1 MVKMISM
8 GSAGRPN
15 NSQIL
20 QQGRQTPEQWAQQLL
35 ARPADTWCILDTE
48 TTGFTGID
56 EVIELS
62 IIDGAGQVLI
72 DKKRFKPKCEIHP
85 GAQEVHRITMEDLQD
100 EVDFG
105 DFAEEL
111 DAILH
116 KRRIVIYNSN
126 FDIRMLTQTAVIHSA
141 LSRVIF
147 DDVTC
152 AMIRYAEFVGE
163 RKRSGEYRLQKL
175 PGGDHTSLGDC
186 RAVMDLINRMAGLG

>member
-8 GSAGRPN
+8 GTQDNGRAP
-15 NSQIL
+15 
-20 QQGRQTPEQWAQQLL
+20 QQMRQTPVQWAQQLL
-35 ARPADTWCILDTE
+35 ARPADSWVILDTE

-62 IIDGAGQVLI
+62 VIDGAGHVLI

-85 GAQEVHRITMEDLQD
+85 GAQEVHGIKIEDLQD
-100 EVDFG
+100 EMDFG

-152 AMIRYAEFVGE
+152 AMLRYAEFVGE
-163 RKRSGEYRLQKL
+163 RKRSGEYKWQKL

-186 RAVMDLINRMAGLG
+186 KAVLELINQMAGRG

>member
-1 MVKMISM
+1 MVKLIP
-8 GSAGRPN
+8 ANTPN
-15 NSQIL
+15 KAFP
-20 QQGRQTPEQWAQQLL
+20 QQVARVSPTEWARQLL
-35 ARPADTWCILDTE
+35 ARPADSWVILDTE

-62 IIDGAGQVLI
+62 VIDGAGQVLV

-85 GAQEVHRITMEDLQD
+85 GAQEIHGIKIEDLQD
-100 EVDFG
+100 EMDFG
-105 DFAEEL
+105 DFAEDL

-126 FDIRMLTQTAVIHSA
+126 FDLRMLTQTAVIHSA

-152 AMIRYAEFVGE
+152 AMLQYSAFVGE
-163 RKRSGEYRLQKL
+163 PKQRGNGYKFQAL

-186 RAVMDLINRMAGLG
+186 QAVLELVKRMAGHG

>member
-1 MVKMISM
+1 MVKMIR
-8 GSAGRPN
+8 ANQPVIPYPHI
-15 NSQIL
+15 Q
-20 QQGRQTPEQWAQQLL
+20 RQTPQEWAAQLL
-35 ARPADTWCILDTE
+35 ARPADSWVILDTE
-48 TTGFTGID
+48 TTGFTGLD

-62 IIDGAGQVLI
+62 VIDGSGQVLI

-85 GAQEVHRITMEDLQD
+85 GAQEVHGIKIEDLQD
-100 EVDFG
+100 AMDFG

-126 FDIRMLTQTAVIHSA
+126 FDLRMLTQTAVIHSA

-152 AMIRYAEFVGE
+152 AMLRYSEFVGE
-163 RKRSGEYRLQKL
+163 RKRSGEYKWQKL

-186 RAVMDLINRMAGLG
+186 RAVLEIIKQMAGLG